1 VLTRRSPTHD
11 DSPASEIVNVMD
23 KKALN
28 ARLARSYLVELM
40 DRARI
45 V

>member
-1 VLTRRSPTHD
+1 MPVLEQVD
-11 DSPASEIVNVMD
+11 VMD
-23 KKALN
+23 KRALN

>member
-1 VLTRRSPTHD
+1 VR
-11 DSPASEIVNVMD
+11 IVDPQCLRHKGVYGD
-23 KKALN
+23 TPLN

-45 V
+45 A